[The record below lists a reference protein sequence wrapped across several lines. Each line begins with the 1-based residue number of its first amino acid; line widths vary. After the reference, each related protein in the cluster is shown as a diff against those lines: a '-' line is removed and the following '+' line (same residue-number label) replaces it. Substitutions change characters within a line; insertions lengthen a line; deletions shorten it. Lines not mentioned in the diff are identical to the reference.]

1 MLPGNIDVFNW
12 SYPLIWEKVLTIME
26 VLLMQGFDDTVQL
39 EAEDSQERAYQDA
52 VLLRSLNPIANDEE
66 RLELK
71 LRGFKGV
78 VSKVR

>member
-39 EAEDSQERAYQDA
+39 GAEDS
-52 VLLRSLNPIANDEE
+52 
-66 RLELK
+66 
-71 LRGFKGV
+71 
-78 VSKVR
+78 